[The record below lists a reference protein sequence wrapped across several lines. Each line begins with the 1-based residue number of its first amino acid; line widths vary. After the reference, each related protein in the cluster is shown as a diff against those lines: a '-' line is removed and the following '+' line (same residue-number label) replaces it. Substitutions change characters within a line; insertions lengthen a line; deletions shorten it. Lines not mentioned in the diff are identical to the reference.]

1 MYLIEIHCCID
12 KRTHNFVKPKT
23 KEERKKKT
31 LSSQI
36 KSNQRIN
43 KSKSKKLKERQER
56 RGDQNDGQRER
67 ISSEWLMIGG
77 EKRIREVVMEK

>member
-12 KRTHNFVKPKT
+12 KKTHNFVKPKT
-23 KEERKKKT
+23 KEEKKKKPS
-31 LSSQI
+31 LH
-36 KSNQRIN
+36 KSNQRMN